1 MIQWFSMILIIH
13 DGNIWEHINQ
23 YGITG
28 LLWAW
33 IDALPECWRVFG
45 LLVQPW
51 NGRVYCT
58 ASPWLLTWLLH
69 GSFYQK
75 QLNFTKRLQDSWNKM
90 VWFVKTCENMWK
102 LVSIPE
108 YSEHSTGVCDQQE
121 WLYER
126 GQIFGHLAQPLSSSP
141 KRGALSLRSVFGS
154 RGMFD
159 PVEFRSCQGALDF
172 RAVHTLPRHDQEHH
186 DRIRWAH
193 CSVELKD
200 VLLAAFKVFFFFKY
214 RSFMTCMVSIHISK
228 ALRCTFHIFIQ
239 KLCWC
244 DLYVV
249 TFAFCGLTFALQHI
263 TWHVVESLRWFLS
276 GDTQGFWMKPR
287 RSLWTSKSG
296 TGPELGLRRRLIVE
310 FWLSY
315 NQLITMKT

>member
-200 VLLAAFKVFFFFKY
+200 VLLAAFKVFFFLISILHDVHGFDSYFKSTALY
-214 RSFMTCMVSIHISK
+214 IPYIYSETMLVWFVRSDFCILRFDFCFTTHYMTC
-228 ALRCTFHIFIQ
+228 R
-239 KLCWC
+239 W
-244 DLYVV
+244 
-249 TFAFCGLTFALQHI
+249 
-263 TWHVVESLRWFLS
+263 VVEVISIWGHARVLDEAPQEPLDKQVWY
-276 GDTQGFWMKPR
+276 
-287 RSLWTSKSG
+287 WTG
-296 TGPELGLRRRLIVE
+296 AGAPETFDSWILII
-310 FWLSY
+310 L
-315 NQLITMKT
+315 